1 MAYDEDLK
9 VCHSLTEA
17 GAIAYAQMLEDA
29 ATELIVRSQHKA
41 LAWALAALRCIG
53 LGQLV

>member
-17 GAIAYAQMLEDA
+17 GAVAYAQMLEDA
-29 ATELIVRSQHKA
+29 ATEIIARSQHKA
-41 LAWALAALRCIG
+41 LAWALAALRSIG